1 MSALSSLPRRLT
13 SLLSAID
20 QAAGPVRVIV
30 DDDAQ
35 IDLVTRACRA
45 AGIPLSPPSR
55 TASREV
61 ESGATR
67 GYVTGPEHPAA
78 PGATA
83 IRLADVP
90 LAAPN
95 PVLEARIK
103 AALDEHWRAGVDL
116 PALGTWPSGVRLPAA
131 SRLLPGKALAD
142 RRDLGLGEDVAA
154 AIDGPDGPF
163 APVLRGP
170 CAEVLGGWQQLRG
183 RTAISAVVASG
194 LPGMPVL
201 SAHLAVGA
209 AALLNASYAGELTG
223 NEPPSGCED
232 PQDRVSRLASQLR
245 LDPARVDVSQI
256 AGQHVL
262 LVGASWT
269 QGWTMTVSGQ
279 LLLSAGAQSVRPF
292 TLSSDI
298 RQARR
303 R

>member
-1 MSALSSLPRRLT
+1 MSALSSLPRRLS
-13 SLLSAID
+13 SLLSAIN

-35 IDLVTRACRA
+35 IDLVTRVCRA

-61 ESGATR
+61 DSGATR
-67 GYVTGPEHPAA
+67 GYVTGPDD
-78 PGATA
+78 PGATEA
-83 IRLADVP
+83 TVLRLSDVTP
-90 LAAPN
+90 ASPN

-103 AALDEHWRAGVDL
+103 AGLDEHWRAGVDL
-116 PALGTWPSGVRLPAA
+116 PALGTWPSGSRLPAA
-131 SRLLPGKALAD
+131 SRLLPGRALAD
-142 RRDLGLGEDVAA
+142 RRDLGLGEDVTA
-154 AIDGPDGPF
+154 AINGPDGPF
-163 APVLRGP
+163 PRVLRGP

-183 RTAISAVVASG
+183 RTAATAVVASG
-194 LPGMPVL
+194 LPSRPVL

-209 AALLNASYAGELTG
+209 AALLDARYAGELTG
-223 NEPPSGCED
+223 NEPPPGRED

-279 LLLSAGAQSVRPF
+279 LLLSAGAASVRPF

-298 RQARR
+298 RQVRR